1 MTGPAAAEAGRTPL
15 DEVSLGGLLAR
26 ATGGTGTV
34 QLVGAHLDDLA
45 ARLVVDGMTVAATV
59 PRRRAARTLRRS
71 LRRAGQRGAI
81 APVVGDIGIDLPF
94 PDDGAPAL
102 VCRLDPQTFPFPR
115 RTVRELG
122 RAVGPGGIVVLLTGE
137 RAPWPIGLVDAWAAS
152 AGLVPQVE
160 RSVGGAL
167 PFTGAIYRSRLA

>member
-26 ATGGTGTV
+26 ATGGTATV
-34 QLVGAHLDDLA
+34 QLVGDHLNDLA

-59 PRRRAARTLRRS
+59 PRRRAARTLRRR

-81 APVVGDIGIDLPF
+81 APVVDDVGIDLPF
-94 PDDGAPAL
+94 PDDGTVAL

-115 RTVRELG
+115 RTVRE
-122 RAVGPGGIVVLLTGE
+122 
-137 RAPWPIGLVDAWAAS
+137 
-152 AGLVPQVE
+152 
-160 RSVGGAL
+160 
-167 PFTGAIYRSRLA
+167 